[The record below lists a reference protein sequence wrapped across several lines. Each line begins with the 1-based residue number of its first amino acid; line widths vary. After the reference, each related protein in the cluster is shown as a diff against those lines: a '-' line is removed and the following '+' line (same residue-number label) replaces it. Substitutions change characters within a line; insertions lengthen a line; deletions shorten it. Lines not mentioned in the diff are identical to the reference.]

1 MNFGQFGGIRRQ
13 CDAQQSA
20 VLLHAFQAQMHEP
33 ESSDSLAEKAIRL
46 VNDRELLMTMKQ
58 NAIGHVARFSF
69 AHYSELINNLYS
81 KL

>member
-1 MNFGQFGGIRRQ
+1 MNRNHRIRLQ
-13 CDAQQSA
+13 K
-20 VLLHAFQAQMHEP
+20 
-33 ESSDSLAEKAIRL
+33 KAIRL